1 MRKIFPAIAVGV
13 TMLSVAGAT
22 FAYAVTGKDVQL
34 TVDGSSRAVSTRSGT
49 VGQLLDRQGIQIGP
63 HDVVA
68 PDAASPL
75 DDGSAVAVR
84 YGRQVTVTVD
94 GVPQTFWT
102 TATTVQ
108 QALAAERIEVGRSD
122 DLSTSRSSAIGRE
135 GLTLTVSRQKT
146 VALDD
151 AGTKRRLTTNA
162 ATVGDALVDAGITV
176 DADDLVSPAAT
187 TPLTDDAKI
196 RYTRVDSTQVTKRSK
211 VAYETTYEKSKK
223 LDQGQTKVKRKG
235 VDGVRTTVS
244 TEVRHNGKLVSTEKT
259 SAEVTTKPKSA
270 VVLRGTK
277 EVRSVLRGGEP
288 ADVGDGGGTRS
299 EIFTTG
305 YTYWDNTPPG
315 SAQIARPIVHDR
327 AGGTGTWKDPI
338 TVAVRAGRFEFGTR
352 FYLPELKKYFVVE
365 DLCGACN
372 DGRNGG
378 AYTLDLWVDGSH
390 LSSGG
395 AAQCASR
402 VTRVQPA
409 IDYPKSDLPVDR
421 GSVC

>member
-1 MRKIFPAIAVGV
+1 MRKIFPTIAVGV

-34 TVDGSSRAVSTRSGT
+34 TVDGSRREVSTVAGT

-68 PDAASPL
+68 PDPSSQL
-75 DDGSAVAVR
+75 SDGSAVAVQ

-108 QALAAERIEVGRSD
+108 QALAAERIQLEAGD

-135 GLTLTVSRQKT
+135 GLALTVSTQKT
-146 VALDD
+146 VTLDN
-151 AGTKRRLTTNA
+151 AGTKRRLATNA
-162 ATVGDALVDAGITV
+162 VTVGDALTDAGVTP
-176 DADDLVSPAAT
+176 DADDLVKPAIS
-187 TPLTDDAKI
+187 TPLSDSAKI
-196 RYTRVDSTQVTKRSK
+196 SYTRVDTKQVTKRSK
-211 VAYETTYEKSKK
+211 VAYDTTYEKSKK
-223 LDQGQTKVKRKG
+223 LDQGESKVKRKG
-235 VDGVRTTVS
+235 VDGVRTTVN

-259 SAEVTTKPKSA
+259 SSTVTTKPENA
-270 VVLRGTK
+270 VVVRGTR
-277 EVRSVLRGGEP
+277 EVKSVLRGGEP

-299 EIFTTG
+299 QIFTTG

-327 AGGTGTWKDPI
+327 AGGTGTWQDPI
-338 TVAVRAGRFEFGTR
+338 TVAVQAGRFDFGTR

-402 VTRVQPA
+402 VTRLQPA
-409 IDYPKSDLPVDR
+409 IEDPTSDLPVDR